1 MQFEIDVE
9 RFLAST
15 ESDFAAHL
23 RASYAVSETFFEA
36 MRPTMAAAFRDLPTA
51 QRRIIL
57 STTARAFA
65 RQAETEAI
73 LATSS
78 RGLEKSH
85 QAEVAVRGERM
96 GSRRKRKI
104 WVPHIEFALSRNAA
118 KRAG

>member
-1 MQFEIDVE
+1 MQFETDVE

-23 RASYAVSETFFEA
+23 RASYAVSDTFFEA
-36 MRPTMAAAFRDLPTA
+36 MQTTMAAAFRDLPMA

-73 LATSS
+73 LAVSS
-78 RGLEKSH
+78 RGLEKSRELM
-85 QAEVAVRGERM
+85 ATVRDERM
-96 GSRRKRKI
+96 GSRRKRKV
-104 WVPHIEFALSRNAA
+104 WVPHIEFALPRNAA
-118 KRAG
+118 KKAG